1 MSTSITISRA
11 ERDLIHNHLGYWLPG
26 KNCSDHIPFD
36 TREEADE
43 SIRKM
48 QVAASIFD
56 ELGWAEDDSRQTFTV
71 TMSADLIERLRE
83 IKEDAEDALPGQHEH
98 REKARNGD
106 RDYWH
111 VGFKTVD
118 ATVAQYDRT
127 IAMYGDE
134 LRIAEAL
141 LMRLEAEAVT
151 A

>member
-1 MSTSITISRA
+1 MSTITITRA

-26 KNCSDHIPFD
+26 KNCSDHIPFG

-43 SIRKM
+43 SIRNM
-48 QVAASIFD
+48 QFAAD
-56 ELGWAEDDSRQTFTV
+56 LYDALGWAEDDPRQTFTIAE
-71 TMSADLIERLRE
+71 SDELIELLRE
-83 IKEDAEDALPGQHEH
+83 VKQDAEDALPGQREH

-111 VGFKTVD
+111 FGAKTVD
-118 ATVAQYDRT
+118 ANVAQYDRT
-127 IAMYGDE
+127 ISMYGDE

-141 LMRLEAEAVT
+141 LARLDAEAVT